1 MITNFVLVLFR
12 ALPSS
17 LHYSRYSYMVYFS
30 LCLNI
35 ALQAMLMTILHTSL
49 VKKSKVIDSFEKVS
63 ETLLAWFRNNSIKA
77 N

>member
-1 MITNFVLVLFR
+1 
-12 ALPSS
+12 
-17 LHYSRYSYMVYFS
+17 
-30 LCLNI
+30 
-35 ALQAMLMTILHTSL
+35 MLMTILHTSL